1 MRKSRIVSFTKYFLD
16 FMFYS
21 GILVVLSLPYTLK
34 LAGKYYPEE
43 FGRQYWM
50 MLAIFA
56 AAGVCGLIIVF
67 SLRKMIKT
75 VLDQD
80 CFVDENTGNL
90 KIMGRVSFIITAL
103 FIIKSV
109 ILPTPAAFVIVL
121 TFFIAGIFSHVL
133 SLVFEE
139 AVRFKK
145 ENDLTI

>member
-1 MRKSRIVSFTKYFLD
+1 MKRREIMRKSRIVSFTKYFLD

-43 FGRQYWM
+43 FGRQYWT

-56 AAGVCGLIIVF
+56 ASGVCGLIIVF

-90 KIMGRVSFIITAL
+90 KIMGQFYNNG
-103 FIIKSV
+103 
-109 ILPTPAAFVIVL
+109 AFHYKISYSSNSCGVCDCSYFLYRRYLQPCSEPCV
-121 TFFIAGIFSHVL
+121 
-133 SLVFEE
+133 
-139 AVRFKK
+139 
-145 ENDLTI
+145 